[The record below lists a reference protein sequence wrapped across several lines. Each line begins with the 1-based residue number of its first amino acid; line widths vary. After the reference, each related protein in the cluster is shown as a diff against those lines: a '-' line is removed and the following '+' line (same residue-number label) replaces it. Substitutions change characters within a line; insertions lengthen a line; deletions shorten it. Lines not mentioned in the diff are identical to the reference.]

1 MKIDIFSR
9 EIEGMPKNQVETFE
23 LIDTITELECLLEDL
38 KNRMKVRKKKRANE
52 LEGQSTK
59 IIQSGEHRRKKKSDK
74 KWTDSQRPVGQYH
87 KFLYTM
93 IIVLE
98 EEEKEICAQ
107 TYLKKSCLKIFQI
120 W

>member
-1 MKIDIFSR
+1 M
-9 EIEGMPKNQVETFE
+9 EILVQ
-23 LIDTITELECLLEDL
+23 LSIITE
-38 KNRMKVRKKKRANE
+38 MKKTP
-52 LEGQSTK
+52 EGYHSK
-59 IIQSGEHRRKKKSDK
+59 SDHSKEKKSVTLNWSYRNYPFWKTKETMIDK